1 MPFVSL
7 ILCIKN
13 GMPHLPAAVASV
25 CAQSYR
31 DFELIVQDAC
41 STDGSIE
48 YLRSVQGLPSIDIIS
63 ESDSGIG
70 DAYNRAVQRCRGEII
85 GSIDADNLLEPDA
98 LARVIQQFAN
108 HPEAVA
114 LYGASHNITA
124 DGQRAS
130 TWTPLDFNLTGLL
143 ACDVVPPFGQSFF
156 SRKVC
161 GTELY
166 FDKSMPTCADYDL
179 WLRLS
184 NQPIVRIEDIIGSV
198 RRSDKS
204 MTCQPARYEEFCRD
218 KIAALDRYFTK
229 LPPNEYRSI
238 MRALSVAGIYAWAA
252 ESVVQ
257 LEGWSTRAELY
268 RSAAIKHSPLSK
280 AVHRLLQKSEPPP
293 PAPTPPEPAR
303 GELTL
308 SVSLAQSLGRP
319 VPLSDDELAQAMQAL
334 SRLLDNDV
342 HAAPNCTTIIPPAVP
357 HLLLHYLKQARQTGD
372 QPLAN
377 ALEVAWRQML
387 NSPSQIAPTPVEAS
401 HQKPEANSSASRQSN
416 VAPVPLREKLI
427 INQRATLDANRLS
440 TKNPNHH
447 WVFDNYTPCRGEVPV
462 DMHVCFM
469 GTRSRAEFI
478 NWPPR
483 TSPFVQTTFP
493 SAADDYFEWVDLL
506 QAIQD
511 AGPTFTMLELGA
523 GWGKWTSRA
532 AAAARQRGIAKL
544 RFGLAEVEP
553 MHVSW
558 LKAHLADNGIS
569 TSEYRVFEA
578 ALGGKAGEVVFAVSK
593 PDGQADNNPK
603 AWYGQAIIAGDLSSM
618 PLIGDYHGQP
628 LYEHQDGWK
637 VIKAPLITLSEIL
650 ANYDFVDHADL
661 DIQGMEAEVIEEAIE
676 ALNKKVRRLHIST
689 HGGEIEECLAK
700 LLSEAD
706 WICLRYYPLKQESLT
721 HFGRCQF
728 NDGVQSW
735 INPRLSPYKDIAPL
749 TEVPDPI
756 NLSSSTQ

>member
-7 ILCIKN
+7 ILCTKN
-13 GMPHLPAAVASV
+13 GMPYLPAAVASA

-48 YLRSVQGLPSIDIIS
+48 YLRGVQGLPSIDIVS
-63 ESDSGIG
+63 EPDRGIG
-70 DAYNRAVQRCRGEII
+70 DAYNRAVRRCRGEII

-98 LARVIQQFAN
+98 LAKVIQHFTN
-108 HPEAVA
+108 HPEAAA
-114 LYGASHNITA
+114 LYGASHIIKA
-124 DGQRAS
+124 DGSIVS
-130 TWTPLDFNLTGLL
+130 TWSPPDFSPTGLL
-143 ACDVVPPFGQSFF
+143 ACEVVPPFGQSFF
-156 SRKVC
+156 SRAVC
-161 GTELY
+161 GAQLC
-166 FDKSMPTCADYDL
+166 FDESIPTCADYDL

-204 MTCQPARYEEFCRD
+204 MTCQPDRYEEFCRD
-218 KIAALDRYFTK
+218 KIAALDRYFAK
-229 LPPNEYRSI
+229 LPPNEYRPI
-238 MRALSVAGIYAWAA
+238 IRALSVAGIYAWAA

-257 LEGWSTRAELY
+257 LEGWATKAELY
-268 RSAAIKHSPLSK
+268 RSAAVEHSPLSK
-280 AVHRLLQKSEPPP
+280 AVLRLLQKSEPPQA
-293 PAPTPPEPAR
+293 APTPPEQAS
-303 GELTL
+303 GELPL
-308 SVSLAQSLGRP
+308 NVSLAQSLGCA

-334 SRLLDNDV
+334 SRLLDKDEHPSANS
-342 HAAPNCTTIIPPAVP
+342 ISGIPPAVP

-372 QPLAN
+372 QPLVN
-377 ALEVAWRQML
+377 ALEVASRRL
-387 NSPSQIAPTPVEAS
+387 LSSPSQIAPSPVETS
-401 HQKPEANSSASRQSN
+401 YQKREANSSSARQSN
-416 VAPVPLREKLI
+416 VAPVSLREKLT
-427 INQRATLDANRLS
+427 INQRATLDASRLS

-447 WVFDNYTPCRGEVPV
+447 WVFDNYTPFRGEVPV

-478 NWPPR
+478 SWRPR
-483 TSPFVQTTFP
+483 TSPFVKTTFP
-493 SAADDYFEWVDLL
+493 LVADDYFEWVDLL
-506 QAIQD
+506 QAIHD

-593 PDGQADNNPK
+593 PDDQADNNPK

-618 PLIGDYHGQP
+618 PRIGDYHGQP

-676 ALNKKVRRLHIST
+676 ALNKKVRRLHICT

-756 NLSSSTQ
+756 NLSSSTH